1 MRRATRKGRWP
12 SRLVGAGAV
21 ERSRTR
27 ARSIGSRWRALGRR
41 GGIVRATARGG
52 VFDLKK
58 LEDFSGNYVA
68 GGAGVTVGVVP
79 ARRS

>member
-1 MRRATRKGRWP
+1 
-12 SRLVGAGAV
+12 
-21 ERSRTR
+21 
-27 ARSIGSRWRALGRR
+27 
-41 GGIVRATARGG
+41 